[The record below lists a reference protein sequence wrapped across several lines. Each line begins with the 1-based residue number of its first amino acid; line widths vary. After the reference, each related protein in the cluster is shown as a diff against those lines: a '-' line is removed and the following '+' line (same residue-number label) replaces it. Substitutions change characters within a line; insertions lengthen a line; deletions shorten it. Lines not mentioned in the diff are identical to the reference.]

1 MSQETVQPSAAT
13 SSEGS
18 FGEASSEQVFDLL
31 VVGGGPGGLAAAC
44 RGQELGLSV
53 LVIDYDDLMKRIR
66 DYGKDKLILPSFG
79 GGDRMCFPKGGDL
92 VSALHF
98 APIDKDEMC
107 RSWKEVALGQ
117 AIDHRIGAELTGL
130 ERQEDGLLLARIWD
144 HSGRC
149 DASIRARFVVL
160 ALGRGVPRRFD
171 IPGNTE
177 GIAFRLTDAQAYVG
191 QPACVIGGGT
201 SAAEAVIA
209 LSNAKVTAGDPSEV
223 YWSYR
228 GDKMPRV
235 SKALAEAF
243 FEAYVGN
250 GNVRYYPRS
259 EPTAIVTA
267 EDRREYLSLR
277 WDRRRMDGRPMETS
291 HLEFP
296 KEACIACIG
305 EDIPETLLAEMGIPM
320 ATGGPRNRKRMVVN
334 QYLETRQPN
343 VFLVGDLLSQAY
355 FETED
360 FDADP
365 ASFREVTH
373 RGNIKSAMRDGVL
386 VAQVVRQR
394 LDGVT
399 SVETALEDAEDPPGA
414 SSDLGLAGAPVLDR
428 PVAAASGP
436 PDVAGQREQQA
447 WGAFLVRTLPGG
459 VDETEIP
466 VPEKGVTTIGRSGC
480 DFSVPSDTLM
490 AERHASISSVEG
502 AFFLRDDGSSSGVF
516 LRLRPARKWPLEDG
530 DVVRAG
536 RQFLLFSQTEE
547 GFRIT
552 HFDSSGREAGRH
564 DLTDGVVILG
574 RQAPDI
580 TLDAEDRSLSRRHL
594 AVSVELG
601 RLYVKDLKSA
611 NGTDYRVRHSV
622 PLEHGD
628 RFRVGNQLLTFYRR
642 DDAALASVHPA
653 SALPASALPASNS
666 QAVSSP
672 VPVAAQGSSPLIAA
686 PVAAGQ
692 ASSPSQ
698 ASSADPAAASVVI
711 FEGAGL
717 SSVID
722 ANLSICELA
731 ERDGVPITAE
741 CHSGICGS
749 DPIRIL
755 SGHENLDGEAGDQE
769 RETLEDLCDLE
780 PGDCRLACMVRAKG
794 PVKVEIL

>member
-1 MSQETVQPSAAT
+1 MSQDTVQADAGSPST
-13 SSEGS
+13 EVPQN
-18 FGEASSEQVFDLL
+18 EVVDLL
-31 VVGGGPGGLAAAC
+31 VVGGGPGGMAAAC

-53 LVIDYDDLMKRIR
+53 LMIDYDDLMKRIR

-79 GGDRMCFPKGGDL
+79 GGDRMCFPKGGEL

-107 RSWKEVALGQ
+107 RSWKEVAHGEG
-117 AIDHRIGAELTGL
+117 IDHRIGAELTGL
-130 ERQEDGLLLARIWD
+130 ERQGDGLLLARIWD

-149 DASIRARFVVL
+149 DASIQARYVAL

-177 GIAFRLTDAQAYVG
+177 GIAFRLTDAEAYVG

-209 LSNAKVTAGDPSEV
+209 LSNAKVAAGDPSEV

-259 EPTAIVTA
+259 EPTAVVTA

-277 WDRRRMDGRPMETS
+277 WDRRRMEGRPMETS

-305 EDIPETLLAEMGIPM
+305 EDIPETLLAEMGIHM

-334 QYLETRQPN
+334 QYLETRLPN

-386 VAQVVRQR
+386 VAQVIRQR
-394 LDGVT
+394 LDGVGQ
-399 SVETALEDAEDPPGA
+399 VETGLEDAEDPPGA
-414 SSDLGLAGAPVLDR
+414 SPGLGLAAATALESPAPSAV
-428 PVAAASGP
+428 GQ
-436 PDVAGQREQQA
+436 PDVAGQRIQQD

-459 VDETEIP
+459 VQETEIP
-466 VPEKGVTTIGRSGC
+466 VSEKGVTTIGRSGC
-480 DFSVPSDTLM
+480 DFSVPSDTLL
-490 AERHASISSVEG
+490 AQRHASISSVEG
-502 AFFLRDDGSSSGVF
+502 AFFLRDDGSSTGVF

-536 RQFLLFSQTEE
+536 RQFLLFSQKEE
-547 GFRIT
+547 GYRMT
-552 HFDSSGREAGRH
+552 HFDASGREAGRH
-564 DLTDGVVILG
+564 DLADGVVILG
-574 RQAPDI
+574 REAPDI

-594 AVSVELG
+594 AVSVETG

-622 PLEHGD
+622 PMEHGD
-628 RFRVGNQLLTFYRR
+628 RFRVGSQLLTFYRR
-642 DDAALASVHPA
+642 DDPALASAHSVSAPRA
-653 SALPASALPASNS
+653 SAPSASGASGL
-666 QAVSSP
+666 
-672 VPVAAQGSSPLIAA
+672 PVAASSEP
-686 PVAAGQ
+686 AG
-692 ASSPSQ
+692 
-698 ASSADPAAASVVI
+698 ASVSGSMTPGASEGASVSDQPGAAVVV

-722 ANLSICELA
+722 TNLSVCELA

-755 SGHENLDGEAGDQE
+755 SGRENLDGEAGDQE